1 MIRRLWPAALLAG
14 LFTALAAR
22 AQPFDHR
29 PAAPTLDRWMYFI
42 GDFDGQRPAA
52 STFGAFDPRFDVR
65 DALFLLGWDTA
76 GVIATNAGPS
86 RYLLRHARITLTVT
100 QGGSFEYDPTHDAYT
115 TYATN
120 QPNYTPDTDPGRPV
134 ELYGAGFR
142 NGFNAATF
150 LENSPYGPVN
160 PITSS
165 NISLGTRNAFA
176 VMFDTNGLP
185 VDVGN
190 NVGQFNPDWMQ
201 PDFETA
207 PWAIGRTTNAAP
219 GELVSEDARFT
230 FDVDLGDPLVA
241 GYFQR
246 ALHEGRLR
254 LVVSSLHP
262 SAQVGGPIGGGGQGA
277 FPLWATKENLLFDA
291 PALELVGTVVTD
303 ADMDGDGLPDD
314 WERFYFGDLSAEP
327 DVDSD
332 LDGATNRQEFLAGT
346 DPQDPASRLFISAFR
361 RAGGVVRVEF
371 PVTPSRIY
379 ELWQTTDLVDWQPV
393 DAALS
398 HPERGLG
405 RFLAADTLPGTV
417 FLAVRAAPAP

>member
-1 MIRRLWPAALLAG
+1 MIRRLRFAALLAG
-14 LFTALAAR
+14 LLALPAAQ

-65 DALFLLGWDTA
+65 DAQFLLGWDTA
-76 GVIATNAGPS
+76 GAIRTNAGPS
-86 RYLLRHARITLTVT
+86 RYLLRRARITLTVT
-100 QGGSFEYDPTHDAYT
+100 QGGRFEYDPTHDAYT

-120 QPNYTPDTDPGRPV
+120 QPHYTPDLDPGRPV

-142 NGFNAATF
+142 NGFTAATF

-190 NVGQFNPDWMQ
+190 NVGQRNPEWTQ

-207 PWAIGRTTNAAP
+207 PWAVGQTPDAAP
-219 GELVSEDARFT
+219 GELVPEGARFT
-230 FDVDLGDPLVA
+230 FDVDLGDPLIA
-241 GYFQR
+241 GYLQR

-277 FPLWATKENLLFDA
+277 FPLWATRENLLFDA
-291 PALELVGTVVTD
+291 PALELEGAIIRDEDT
-303 ADMDGDGLPDD
+303 DGDGLPDD
-314 WERFYFGDLSAEP
+314 WERFHFGDLSAEP
-327 DVDSD
+327 GADSD
-332 LDGATNRQEFLAGT
+332 LDGASNRQEFLAGT
-346 DPQDPASRLFISAFR
+346 DPRDPASRFFLGAFQR
-361 RAGGVVRVEF
+361 TGGVVRVEF
-371 PVTPSRIY
+371 PVAPSRTY
-379 ELWQTTDLVDWQPV
+379 TLMQSTDLVTWQPV

-398 HPERGLG
+398 YPARGLG
-405 RFLAADTLPGTV
+405 RLLAADTLPATV
-417 FLAVRAAPAP
+417 FLLVRVVPVP